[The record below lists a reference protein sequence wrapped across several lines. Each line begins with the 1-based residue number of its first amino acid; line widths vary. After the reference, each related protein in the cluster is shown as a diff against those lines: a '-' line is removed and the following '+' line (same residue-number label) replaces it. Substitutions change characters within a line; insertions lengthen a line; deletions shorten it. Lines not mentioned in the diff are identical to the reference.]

1 MDSTSALRDL
11 YCAALPSVEREP
23 LPKLPH
29 GLYPFVW
36 RVSAPQQ
43 LRLCLL
49 TALVFPLSMVPLEL
63 QRRIVNGAVQNGEV
77 NLLLALGVVY
87 LAVLLLQGALKYVR
101 NFYLG
106 RVSEGVIRRLR
117 TRVLRSLGADEADAE
132 EVGSRISMIAA
143 ETEKLGGFVG
153 ESLAQPLLSA
163 GILLTVAGYMLWTEP
178 FVALVAFA
186 FFVPALVVAPWLQR
200 AINRHA
206 KARTKHMREL
216 SNRVVGS
223 PGSEARGNG
232 GESNNGNGNSNGELD
247 AMIQR
252 IYDTRVRLFAVK
264 FFAKFFNNF
273 MGNLGQIAVLVAG
286 GVLVVQGKTE
296 IGIVVAFMSGFER
309 ISEPAR
315 ELMNF
320 YRQQAQMR
328 VQYRLL
334 QEVVPTVEQVPEGRS
349 RRSPE
354 PARKG

>member
-1 MDSTSALRDL
+1 VDSTSALRDL

-29 GLYPFVW
+29 GLYRFVW

-63 QRRIVNGAVQNGEV
+63 QRRIVNGAVRDSEV
-77 NLLLALGVVY
+77 NLLLALGAVY
-87 LAVLLLQGALKYVR
+87 LAVLLLQGGLKYVR
-101 NFYLG
+101 NLYLG

-117 TRVLRSLGADEADAE
+117 TRVLRALGADDADAE
-132 EVGSRISMIAA
+132 EVGSRVSMIAA

-153 ESLAQPLLSA
+153 ESLAQPLLST

-178 FVALVAFA
+178 MVALVAFA
-186 FFVPALVVAPWLQR
+186 FFVPALLVAPWLQR
-200 AINRHA
+200 AINRHS
-206 KARTKHMREL
+206 KARTEHMREL
-216 SNRVVGS
+216 SNQVVG
-223 PGSEARGNG
+223 GGKGTGEGGDQAGGNL
-232 GESNNGNGNSNGELD
+232 E

-264 FFAKFFNNF
+264 FFAKFFNNL
-273 MGNLGQIAVLVAG
+273 MGNIGQIAVLVAG
-286 GVLVVQGKTE
+286 GVLVIEGKTE

-320 YRQQAQMR
+320 YRQQSQMR

-334 QEVVPTVEQVPEGRS
+334 QEVVPTVEQPTAGQ
-349 RRSPE
+349 
-354 PARKG
+354 